1 MTAAEARV
9 KAHNVKLE
17 AYKDQYEQIKKHI
30 SSAASAGR
38 FEVTYYD
45 PLTTNVRQ
53 QLTGEGYTLKEE
65 ITRLKDPG
73 VRISW

>member
-9 KAHNVKLE
+9 KAHDVKLE
-17 AYKDQYEQIKKHI
+17 AYKDQYEKIKKHI

-53 QLTGEGYTLKEE
+53 QLTAEGFTLANVVTGLNES
-65 ITRLKDPG
+65 G
-73 VRISW
+73 VNISW